1 MIKFFKAKYLIILL
15 FSFSV
20 LCFSTDLKAAKLSEM
35 TYCGGKF
42 RIKSEMS
49 IFEKLRCKTED
60 VTSSLNPIDYFEKRK
75 ECIRRKDNAD
85 TVAIGKRIYKNCMEN
100 N

>member
-1 MIKFFKAKYLIILL
+1 MIKNILITAL
-15 FSFSV
+15 FSSV
-20 LCFSTDLKAAKLSEM
+20 FLVALSTELKAAKSSEM

-49 IFEKLRCKTED
+49 MFEKLRCKTED

-75 ECIRRKDNAD
+75 ECLRRKDHAD
-85 TVAIGKRIYKNCMEN
+85 TVAIGKRVYKNCMDN

>member
-1 MIKFFKAKYLIILL
+1 MIKNILITVL
-15 FSFSV
+15 FSSV
-20 LCFSTDLKAAKLSEM
+20 FLLVSLTDLKAAKLSDI

-42 RIKSEMS
+42 RVKSEMS
-49 IFEKLRCKTED
+49 MFEKLRCKTED

-75 ECIRRKDNAD
+75 ECLRRKDNAD
-85 TVAIGKRIYKNCMEN
+85 TVAIGKRVYKNCMDN

>member
-1 MIKFFKAKYLIILL
+1 MAL
-15 FSFSV
+15 
-20 LCFSTDLKAAKLSEM
+20 STELKAAKLSEM

-49 IFEKLRCKTED
+49 MFEKLRCKTED

-75 ECIRRKDNAD
+75 ECLRRKDHAD
-85 TVAIGKRIYKNCMEN
+85 TVAIGKRVYKNCMDN